1 MMKNY
6 KLDGAG
12 LFSKDYNEI
21 YTVLNKMR
29 NNNKFDYV
37 CSDTEND
44 PKFLNLDCIQG
55 KLLKYILQINLKVK
69 KEQQKKFIVNNELQT
84 KELLMYISY
93 IKQGVTDLIIDLDK
107 NIDEKSK
114 SKIEGEKSKL
124 SGGYDDYNYGYNE
137 NITDKM
143 ARNAG
148 DVLGT
153 VALVA
158 IASPLIAVV
167 VGFGL
172 IYLIC
177 RYLITILLTPF
188 YFAFG
193 TRKDLKQLWSTDDLP
208 DRPKFGGAL
217 NNNKNNKMSLTEL
230 NQMKSI
236 ISFIKLIIIDIEKK
250 IPANNIQITN
260 VCING
265 TSVKGQKKHVKCKK
279 NDYKSQSKV
288 DISVIKKIFK
298 SMDFKLD
305 KMSDL
310 SNIENV
316 KKELEKV
323 PEEKNI
329 VAQETDDYEA

>member
-69 KEQQKKFIVNNELQT
+69 KEQQKNFIVKNELQT
-84 KELLMYISY
+84 KELSMYLSY
-93 IKQGVTDLIIDLDK
+93 IKQGVTDLINDLDK

-124 SGGYDDYNYGYNE
+124 SGGYDDYGYDE
-137 NITDKM
+137 NITDNM
-143 ARNAG
+143 ASSAADVAG
-148 DVLGT
+148 IVVLGA
-153 VALVA
+153 VGA
-158 IASPLIAVV
+158 PLIAVA
-167 VGFGL
+167 VGFFL
-172 IYLIC
+172 IYIIC
-177 RYLITILLTPF
+177 RILISILLTPF
-188 YFAFG
+188 YFGYGGKNAVEE
-193 TRKDLKQLWSTDDLP
+193 LWSTDDLP

-217 NNNKNNKMSLTEL
+217 NNNKTNKMSLKEL

-279 NDYKSQSKV
+279 NDYKSQSKI
-288 DISVIKKIFK
+288 DMSVIKKIFK

-323 PEEKNI
+323 PDEKNI
-329 VAQETDDYEA
+329 EAEETDDSESK